1 MLYDSLQEKQNEN
14 TRKTIIDKKEYMGNI
29 YYANNELINLWNSG
43 GYKIFFKN
51 WAIVCS

>member
-1 MLYDSLQEKQNEN
+1 
-14 TRKTIIDKKEYMGNI
+14 MGNR
-29 YYANNELINLWNSG
+29 YYKNNELINLWNNG